1 MKRTI
6 IIVVLLALL
15 IPGVLA
21 AQDEITLE
29 SLAETV
35 TALTERVD
43 TLESVLIGPGA
54 IELADGACQ
63 IAGDGGIQN
72 ETVIEWQTQRGEWP
86 NVDQMRVAS
95 VVLNEDGTMT
105 VAYVFSFTQEHIE
118 EIWQDCEF
126 VSTGDWYEIDW
137 EGNRIEE
144 E

>member
-1 MKRTI
+1 M
-6 IIVVLLALL
+6 
-15 IPGVLA
+15 
-21 AQDEITLE
+21 
-29 SLAETV
+29 
-35 TALTERVD
+35 
-43 TLESVLIGPGA
+43 
-54 IELADGACQ
+54 
-63 IAGDGGIQN
+63 QN
-72 ETVIEWQTQRGEWP
+72 ETVIEWQTQRDEWP

-95 VVLNEDGTMT
+95 IVLNEDGTMT